1 MPDYIDIYTNHAD
14 KFDYLVSREDYQK
27 NLLRKIF
34 TIKDIRGL
42 EVTELGAGTGRLTF
56 QLCQF
61 VNHVMAYEFM
71 DGMLKY
77 ARNKKDLANVANC
90 TFLKGDNL
98 HVAARDNSADIAIEG
113 WSIAQMLS
121 YSKDVWQA
129 TLDHSI
135 EEMKRIVKP
144 GGTIFLIE
152 SLGILAEEPM
162 EPKFFSKLYGIFE
175 TKFGFKRE
183 WVRTDYKFDSA
194 SMAEYYI
201 GFYFG
206 EEAAKHVKDKQLSI
220 VPECTGIWWLVND
233 KTDKSKKP
241 GEGNGLQQAEGDI
254 RHITERL

>member
-14 KFDYLVSREDYQK
+14 KFDYLVSREDHQK

-34 TIKDIRGL
+34 TIKDIRNL
-42 EVTELGAGTGRLTF
+42 DVIELGAGTGRLTF
-56 QLCQF
+56 QLTQF
-61 VNHVMAYEFM
+61 VKHVTAFELM
-71 DGMLKY
+71 DGMLAY
-77 ARNKKDLANVANC
+77 ARTKKDQTGTNNC
-90 TFLKGDNL
+90 TFLKGDAI
-98 HVAARDNSADIAIEG
+98 HIAARDNSADIAIEG
-113 WSIAQMLS
+113 WGIGQMLS
-121 YSKDVWQA
+121 FSKDVWQA

-144 GGTIFLIE
+144 GGHIFLIE

-162 EPKFFSKLYGIFE
+162 EPRFFSKLYQVFE

-194 SMAEYYI
+194 AMAEYYI

-206 EEAAKHVKDKQLSI
+206 DEAAKHVKEKNLSI
-220 VPECTGIWWLVND
+220 VPECTGIWWLAND
-233 KTDKSKKP
+233 KLKKD
-241 GEGNGLQQAEGDI
+241 GDNVNGVQQAEGDI

>member
-34 TIKDIRGL
+34 TIRDIRGL
-42 EVTELGAGTGRLTF
+42 EVIELGAGTGRLTF
-56 QLCQF
+56 QLCPF
-61 VNHVMAYEFM
+61 VRHVTAFEFM
-71 DGMLKY
+71 DGLLKL
-77 ARNKKDLANVANC
+77 ARSKKDLSGTANC

-98 HVAARDNSADIAIEG
+98 NVAARNGSADMAIEG
-113 WSIAQMLS
+113 WSFPQMLS

-144 GGTIFLIE
+144 GGFIFLIE
-152 SLGILAEEPM
+152 SLGILAEEPV
-162 EPKFFSKLYGIFE
+162 EPKFFSRLYEIFE
-175 TKFGFKRE
+175 TKYGFKRE
-183 WVRTDYKFDSA
+183 WVRTDYKFDTA
-194 SMAEYYI
+194 AMAEYYV

-206 EEAAKHVKDKQLSI
+206 EEAAKHIKEHNLSV

-233 KTDKSKKP
+233 KDKSDKP
-241 GEGNGLQQAEGDI
+241 GEGNGIQQTEGDI